1 MWIHEVDFH
10 LVVGSAAFGA
20 AVGMLIG
27 AIFGR
32 WLK

>member
-1 MWIHEVDFH
+1 MWLHEVDFH
-10 LVVGSAAFGA
+10 LAAGSAALGA

-32 WLK
+32 WMR